1 MHDAYMYIMC
11 KIERDFDFCHMFG
24 SSLDGK
30 KKKRER
36 DANEVHLYILD
47 MKLVS

>member
-30 KKKRER
+30 KKKEREMQMK
-36 DANEVHLYILD
+36 YIYIF
-47 MKLVS
+47 